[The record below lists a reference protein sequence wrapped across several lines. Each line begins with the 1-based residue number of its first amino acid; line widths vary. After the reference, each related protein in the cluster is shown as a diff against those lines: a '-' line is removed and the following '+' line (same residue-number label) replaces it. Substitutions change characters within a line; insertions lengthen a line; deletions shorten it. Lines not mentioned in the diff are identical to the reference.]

1 MKVTL
6 QQKKKNFTMV
16 SNIIAKDNTISLKAK
31 GMCLILVHF
40 PQDWHF
46 YEEKLQDYTSDGK
59 TAISNALKELEVS
72 GYLFRK
78 QLREKGR
85 FSNKLWIFSDE
96 KLSSEDLKDFTEIG
110 KTDIGKN
117 DSGKPLTTNTHSN
130 NIKENNKKNT
140 QKKGRKKAY
149 YEFVNVLKSNA
160 LEYPNLKVV
169 FEDTTYSFV
178 NRNGQMLLKDEAS
191 SIVLS
196 KVHASKLYQKMA
208 NSLNVQIIRGQ
219 R

>member
-110 KTDIGKN
+110 KTDVSKN
-117 DSGKPLTTNTHSN
+117 DNGKPLTTNTHSN
-130 NIKENNKKNT
+130 QTKESNKKNT
-140 QKKGRKKAY
+140 QKKGRKKVY

-169 FEDTTYSFV
+169 FEDTIYSFV
-178 NRNGQMLLKDEAS
+178 NKNGQMLLKDEAS
-191 SIVLS
+191 DIVLS

>member
-1 MKVTL
+1 MKVNL

-46 YEEKLQDYTSDGK
+46 YEEKLQDYASDGK

-96 KLSSEDLKDFTEIG
+96 KLSSEDLKDFTEMR
-110 KTDIGKN
+110 KTDVGKN
-117 DSGKPLTTNTHSN
+117 DNQKPLTTNTHSN
-130 NIKENNKKNT
+130 QTKESNKKNT

-149 YEFVNVLKSNA
+149 YEFVNVLKSNSM
-160 LEYPNLKVV
+160 EYPNLKVV
-169 FEDTTYSFV
+169 FEDITYSFI
-178 NRNGQMLLKDEAS
+178 NKNGQMLLKDEAS
-191 SIVLS
+191 DIVLS
-196 KVHASKLYQKMA
+196 KVYASKLYQKMA

>member
-96 KLSSEDLKDFTEIG
+96 KLSSEDLKDFNEKKKTNIG
-110 KTDIGKN
+110 KT

-130 NIKENNKKNT
+130 YWLTIKPTAEKQQLLILTLIISKRVIKKIL
-140 QKKGRKKAY
+140 KKREEKKPIMS
-149 YEFVNVLKSNA
+149 L
-160 LEYPNLKVV
+160 
-169 FEDTTYSFV
+169 
-178 NRNGQMLLKDEAS
+178 
-191 SIVLS
+191 SIF
-196 KVHASKLYQKMA
+196 
-208 NSLNVQIIRGQ
+208 
-219 R
+219 